1 MTLMVDILKSK
12 NLASKF
18 QILLEIAANQPTI
31 HQKEIAKNLKIT
43 SQAVSEYVKELIC
56 DGWLSSAG
64 RSKYKVT
71 KEGVDWILRMARQLQ
86 TYTLFVNK
94 IIADISV
101 STAIAVNDLVPGQL
115 VSLYMKGGL
124 LFASGIAGDKGARGI
139 TVSMAKKGEDIGI
152 SNVEG
157 VISLGVGSVTV
168 FKIPGILNGGS
179 RNTNISILKSKMNR
193 SNLVS
198 ALGIESVVVLK
209 QAGISPDYLYGVK
222 EAVVEMA
229 RHGLAVS
236 VVCADY
242 SISALE
248 ERLKE
253 NGVGYEIIDLEVD
266 KNFIGSY

>member
-18 QILLEIAANQPTI
+18 QILLEIAANQPTV

-56 DGWLSSAG
+56 DGWLSSTG

-94 IIADISV
+94 IVADLSV
-101 STAIAVNDLVPGQL
+101 STAIAVNDLCSGQL
-115 VSLYMKGGL
+115 VSLYMKDGL
-124 LFASGIAGDKGARGI
+124 LFASDIVSDKGARGI

-157 VISLGVGSVTV
+157 VISLGVGSVTIY
-168 FKIPGILNGGS
+168 KIPGIRKGGS
-179 RNTNISILKSKMNR
+179 RNTDISMLKSKM
-193 SNLVS
+193 SQCDLVG
-198 ALGIESVVVLK
+198 ALGIESIVVLK
-209 QAGISPDYLYGVK
+209 QAGIKPDYLYGVK
-222 EAVVEMA
+222 EAVAEMA
-229 RHGLAVS
+229 CHGLAVS
-236 VVCADY
+236 VVCVDY
-242 SISALE
+242 AISALE

-253 NGVGYEIIDLEVD
+253 NGVGYEITNLEVD
-266 KNFIGSY
+266 KYFVRSY